1 MQARFCP
8 HKAFPP
14 ERNILEVL
22 YPVACPCTFKGNSVF
37 RKSEVI
43 MLYKRILLPVDG
55 SPHATR
61 AIEQAIHLARDGG
74 TIIVTTIVPVI
85 PEAITGE
92 AFLKAK
98 DDVER
103 GGHLITETALKTIAS
118 AGIPYEER
126 IIFADSPASG
136 IVDAATDL
144 HCDIIVMAPRGR
156 SEIEGILL
164 GSVTHRV
171 LALSP
176 LPVLVVR

>member
-136 IVDAATDL
+136 IVYAATDL
-144 HCDIIVMAPRGR
+144 HCHIIVMAPRGR